1 MNNIIEMGKVC
12 KLGHIVFV
20 SYRTSTV
27 LSDWD
32 TFHLNT
38 INGKTA
44 NFHTPSVTQWHWN
57 PEMKVNESQL
67 KNYLQNEKD
76 VVDCSKE
83 TDMWFK
89 KRMEDVMKLL

>member
-1 MNNIIEMGKVC
+1 MNKIIEMGKVC

-20 SYRTSTV
+20 SYQTSNV

-32 TFHLNT
+32 TFYLNT
-38 INGKTA
+38 ANGKTT
-44 NFHTPSVTQWHWN
+44 NYHTPSVTQWHWN
-57 PEMKVNESQL
+57 PEMKVDERQL
-67 KNYLQNEKD
+67 KDYLQNATEI
-76 VVDCSKE
+76 VDYSKE